1 MKLPHRRQFLRLA
14 AGAAALPA
22 VSRIARAQAYP
33 SRPVRIVVGYPPGGV
48 TDIYARLITQWLSE
62 NLGQQFIVENKPGAG
77 GTIAA
82 EAVVRAVPDGHTLL
96 LATSADAW
104 NTTLYPNLKFYFARE
119 VAAVAPMARGPG
131 ILVVHPSVP
140 LNSVPELIA
149 YSKAHPKKLA
159 VASSGIGSG
168 PHMYWE
174 LFRSATG
181 IDLLHVPYRGGG
193 PAITDLLGAQVQV
206 YFGTSASVIEYVRSG
221 RLRPLAVTSATRAAV
236 LPDLPAIA
244 EFLPGYEAST
254 FVGIVAPRGT
264 PADIAGKLNR
274 EINLALADAR
284 IKQRIAELADVPL
297 VQTTAEFERLIADE
311 TEKWAKVVKLA
322 GIKAE

>member
-1 MKLPHRRQFLRLA
+1 MKLPNRRRFLHLA
-14 AGAAALPA
+14 AGVATLPA
-22 VSRIARAQAYP
+22 VARVARAQAYP
-33 SRPVRIVVGYPPGGV
+33 ARPVRIVCGYPPGGV
-48 TDIYARLITQWLSE
+48 TDTYARLIAQWLSE
-62 NLGQQFIVENKPGAG
+62 RLGQQFIVENKPGAG

-82 EAVVRAVPDGHTLL
+82 ETVVRAAPDGHTLL

-104 NTTLYPNLKFYFARE
+104 NTTLYPNLKFNFARD

-140 LNSVPELIA
+140 LTSVPELIA
-149 YSKAHPKKLA
+149 YGKANPKKLA
-159 VASSGIGSG
+159 VASSGIGSS

-181 IDLLHVPYRGGG
+181 IDMLHVPYRGGG
-193 PAITDLLGAQVQV
+193 PAITDLLGGQVQV

-221 RLRPLAVTSATRAAV
+221 RLRPLAVTAAMRATA
-236 LPDLPAIA
+236 LPELPAIA

-254 FVGIVAPRGT
+254 YVGIVAPRST
-264 PADIAGKLNR
+264 PADIVGRLNR

-284 IKQRIAELADVPL
+284 IKQRIAEFADAPLA
-297 VQTTAEFERLIADE
+297 QSAAEFARLITDE
-311 TEKWAKVVKLA
+311 TEKWAKVIGA
-322 GIKAE
+322 ANIKPE